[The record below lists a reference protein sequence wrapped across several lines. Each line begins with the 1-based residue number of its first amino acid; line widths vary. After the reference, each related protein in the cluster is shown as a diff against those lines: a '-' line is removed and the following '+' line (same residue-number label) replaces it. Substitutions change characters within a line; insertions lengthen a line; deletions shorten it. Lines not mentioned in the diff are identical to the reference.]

1 MECIVCATRGGEGS
15 RAAQEAAIRR
25 ARKEGKPLVF
35 LYVTAP
41 DSLGDVDEQLIPAIR
56 QELNWMGQTL
66 LQVAKGRAEAA
77 GLKATVKI
85 REGVVQTE
93 IERFLQ
99 ESNAEV
105 LILGAPRGLT
115 ANVFGDDVVEQF
127 AQTIQDDTGIDV
139 QVIYPESEAND

>member
-25 ARKEGKPLVF
+25 ARIEGKPLVF

-77 GLKATVKI
+77 GLKATVEI
-85 REGVVQTE
+85 REGAVQME

-139 QVIYPESEAND
+139 QVIYPESELDD

>member
-15 RAAQEAAIRR
+15 RAAQMAAIRR
-25 ARKEGKPLVF
+25 ARKAGKPLVF
-35 LYVTAP
+35 LFVTAP
-41 DSLGDVDEQLIPAIR
+41 DSLGDVDEYLLPAIR

-85 REGVVQTE
+85 QEGNVQME

-115 ANVFGDDVVEQF
+115 ANVFGDDVVERF
-127 AQTIQDDTGIDV
+127 AQSIQDDTGIEV
-139 QVIYPESEAND
+139 QVIYPESENDA

>member
-41 DSLGDVDEQLIPAIR
+41 DSLGDVDEKLIPAIR

-85 REGVVQTE
+85 REGVVQAE

-127 AQTIQDDTGIDV
+127 AQSIQDDTGIEV
-139 QVIYPESEAND
+139 QVIYPESESNA

>member
-35 LYVTAP
+35 LYVTAL

-77 GLKATVKI
+77 GLKATVEI
-85 REGVVQTE
+85 REGAVQME
-93 IERFLQ
+93 IDRFLQ
-99 ESNAEV
+99 K
-105 LILGAPRGLT
+105 
-115 ANVFGDDVVEQF
+115 
-127 AQTIQDDTGIDV
+127 
-139 QVIYPESEAND
+139 

>member
-77 GLKATVKI
+77 GLKANVEI
-85 REGVVQTE
+85 REGVVQME

-127 AQTIQDDTGIDV
+127 AQTIQDDTGIEV
-139 QVIYPESEAND
+139 QVIYPESEPNA

>member
-35 LYVTAP
+35 LYVTDP
-41 DSLGDVDEQLIPAIR
+41 DSLGDADEQLIPAIR

-66 LQVAKGRAEAA
+66 LQVAKGRAEMA
-77 GLKATVKI
+77 GLKATVEI
-85 REGVVQTE
+85 REGNVQIE

-99 ESNAEV
+99 ESHAAA

-127 AQTIQDDTGIDV
+127 AQTIQKDTGIEV
-139 QVIYPESEAND
+139 QVIYPQSEQDD